1 VAGPTFELDRFAW
14 AAPDRLELAGRFA
27 GVDDPPGDAVLVVR
41 GLDWVQRL
49 PSVPDGEPPDETGRW
64 RASFAWLE
72 APAAFD
78 GATLEL
84 GDELAVE
91 LPAPRSRRRAFHHEI
106 LEVRRQDGAAAVT
119 PEPEVDDAPA
129 PPEVDDAPAPP
140 EVDDAPAP
148 PEVDDAPAP
157 PEAPEP
163 ESTLPD
169 AAVRLRLQ
177 ADLLAAHEEARQFK
191 AALERANDELTR
203 ARADLES
210 ARSAQDADAERFREG
225 LASVRAA
232 AEETLTAERLSVE
245 QARADARTAIGE
257 AEAGAERRVADAQAA
272 AEDARATA
280 ERQAA
285 EREAALSQLAEAEQR
300 AAEGEERAAAAE
312 RELGELRERVAAIDP
327 AREEAA
333 AARTEAERL
342 LEHLTA
348 MRDRLGAGT

>member
-119 PEPEVDDAPA
+119 PE
-129 PPEVDDAPAPP
+129 PEVDDAPAPP